1 MLLLFDVRRSSN
13 SGVFSMND
21 DTARALRSIPSVTA
35 LLTDPRV
42 APAVATMSPEIR
54 LGIVRNA
61 QDGARLR
68 ILAGQYD
75 AASRIV
81 DHVLGEIDLL
91 TRRSPV
97 RVINGTGVIIQTNLG
112 RAPVSRDAGDA
123 MRDAAEGYVGLETDL
138 RTGERGGRGSG
149 IEAQMFALTG
159 AERTLVVNNNAG
171 AVFLM
176 LAALCHGRDVLVSR
190 GEAIEIGGGFRIP
203 DVMRQS
209 GVNLV
214 EVGTTNRTYV
224 SDYAASMS
232 PNTAAFLKVH
242 SSNFAMVGFTASPDL
257 ADLSAMARDYDVL
270 SLEDAGSGCL
280 VDTAPFGLAHEP
292 TLKESIDCGVDVV
305 CASGD
310 KLLGGPQ
317 AGLILGRKDVI
328 DVISRHPMARALRA
342 DKTCLAGVSATLAH
356 YVRGDAIEKVPV
368 WWSISRTATW
378 LRERAGSWANQLGT
392 AVDLMATDA
401 VVGGGS
407 LPGASLP
414 SWGISLRSSLPAD
427 VLARHLRTGAT
438 SVVPRIIDDRVVIDA
453 RTVLPSE
460 DAQLLAAL
468 RNVLS

>member
-1 MLLLFDVRRSSN
+1 
-13 SGVFSMND
+13 
-21 DTARALRSIPSVTA
+21 
-35 LLTDPRV
+35 
-42 APAVATMSPEIR
+42 
-54 LGIVRNA
+54 
-61 QDGARLR
+61 
-68 ILAGQYD
+68 
-75 AASRIV
+75 
-81 DHVLGEIDLL
+81 
-91 TRRSPV
+91 
-97 RVINGTGVIIQTNLG
+97 
-112 RAPVSRDAGDA
+112 
-123 MRDAAEGYVGLETDL
+123 
-138 RTGERGGRGSG
+138 
-149 IEAQMFALTG
+149 
-159 AERTLVVNNNAG
+159 
-171 AVFLM
+171 
-176 LAALCHGRDVLVSR
+176 
-190 GEAIEIGGGFRIP
+190 
-203 DVMRQS
+203 
-209 GVNLV
+209 
-214 EVGTTNRTYV
+214 
-224 SDYAASMS
+224 
-232 PNTAAFLKVH
+232 
-242 SSNFAMVGFTASPDL
+242 VGFTASPDL

-356 YVRGDAIEKVPV
+356 YVRGDAIEQVPV
-368 WWSISRTATW
+368 WWSISRTTTW

-392 AVDLMATDA
+392 VADLMATSA

-427 VLARHLRTGAT
+427 VLARHLRTGTT
-438 SVVPRIIDDRVVIDA
+438 SVVPRITDDRVVIDA

-468 RNVLS
+468 RHVLS